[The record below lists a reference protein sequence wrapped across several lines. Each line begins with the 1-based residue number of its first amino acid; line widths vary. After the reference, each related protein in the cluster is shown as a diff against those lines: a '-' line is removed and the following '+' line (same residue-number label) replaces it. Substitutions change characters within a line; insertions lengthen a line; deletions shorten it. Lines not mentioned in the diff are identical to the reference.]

1 MAARAFI
8 RHRFTDYEDRLGDL
22 DVFLAAIDDADHREV
37 KQDAQ
42 ARVDQF
48 LADHRAH
55 PVAADQGWPGFFC
68 LPEPQV

>member
-1 MAARAFI
+1 MGRTRTLPVEERARLAARAFI

-22 DVFLAAIDDADHREV
+22 DVFLAAIDDVDYREV

-48 LADHRAH
+48 LADHRAT
-55 PVAADQGWPGFFC
+55 P
-68 LPEPQV
+68 